1 MATLSECLNEKGAR
15 DKVQQMIYRIIYHP
29 DIDGSNKIRLTQV
42 SFQSKPQLI
51 TDRYTVRVSSLFLII
66 IIHFTF
72 NDSKP

>member
-1 MATLSECLNEKGAR
+1 MATLSECFNEKRAR

-51 TDRYTVRVSSLFLII
+51 TDRYTVRECHLCF
-66 IIHFTF
+66 
-72 NDSKP
+72 